1 MISIKSIIFFVIIFG
16 IIIFGYFNY
25 DLFSKYFP
33 ISIGIKLFIL
43 GIGIIGIFIPQ
54 IISKLKAGD
63 DYANIKEFIIEKYKK
78 K

>member
-1 MISIKSIIFFVIIFG
+1 MVSIKSIIFFAIIFG
-16 IIIFGYFNY
+16 IILFGYFNY
-25 DLFSKYFP
+25 ELFSRYFP
-33 ISIGIKLFIL
+33 INIGIKLFMV
-43 GIGIIGIFIPQ
+43 GIGIIGFFIPQ